1 MRYLVI
7 LLIILS
13 CNPVKQVLKDK
24 NKLDKVAEVVVKS
37 GYCANDTTIITKSDT
52 TIMHDTTYDVD
63 TIIDLRYQNDT
74 QYVKVPKVITRTIV
88 IRDTIKSVVV
98 DNSRLNLFK
107 REIDSLKIVN
117 NLAKEE
123 MNQWKKVAKQRWWNI
138 FWIIVLAVLYVL
150 RKPIYKFIQWHLGK
164 L

>member
-52 TIMHDTTYDVD
+52 TIMHDTTYEVD
-63 TIIDLRYQNDT
+63 TIIDLQTKNDT

-98 DNSRLNLFK
+98 DNSRLNLYK

-117 NLAKEE
+117 TLAKEE

>member
-13 CNPVKQVLKDK
+13 CNPIKQVLKDK

-52 TIMHDTTYDVD
+52 TIMHDTTYEVD
-63 TIIDLRYQNDT
+63 TIIDLQTKNDT
-74 QYVKVPKVITRTIV
+74 QYVKVPKVITRTII

-98 DNSRLNLFK
+98 DNARLNLFQ

>member
-52 TIMHDTTYDVD
+52 TIVHDTTYEVD

-98 DNSRLNLFK
+98 DNSRLNLFQ